1 MILAEVVGGI
11 DEAGGGV
18 LGADLDVLA
27 LIDQAEELVDGL
39 NRGALGNDDDLHAG
53 GVALGEADGLEALV
67 GDGHAGHAHVDLAG
81 DNGRDDGVKVH
92 VLNVELHAELVSD
105 QAGDDGVDADDG
117 LVLIELVGREGGVG
131 AHGEHFGVGRDVLL
145 EGRQLALAGDVVV
158 NDLSDGAVVD
168 QRGQRGVDAVEQIGV
183 FLRDGDGVILGD
195 VLGVQNLELDGGVS
209 GLGGGVGGAF
219 RRGSAV
225 VAAAGGERSNHQHSQ
240 KQGDEFFHFEY
251 PLFITVLGWL
261 QFSTR
266 KRESQG
272 KNAFLFAIFK
282 FLCNCTSKARQF

>member
-18 LGADLDVLA
+18 LSADLDVLT

-81 DNGRDDGVKVH
+81 DDGGDDGVKVH
-92 VLNVELHAELVSD
+92 VLNVELHAELVGD
-105 QAGDDGVDADDG
+105 EAGDDGVDADDG

-158 NDLSDGAVVD
+158 NDLSDGAVRD
-168 QRGQRGVDAVEQIGV
+168 QSGQSGVDAAEQIGV

-195 VLGVQNLELDGGVS
+195 VLGIENLELDAGSGGLA
-209 GLGGGVGGAF
+209 LGGAVSRGGGF
-219 RRGSAV
+219 L
-225 VAAAGGERSNHQHSQ
+225 AAAGGEGRDHQHGQ
-240 KQGDEFFHFEY
+240 KQSDELFHVY
-251 PLFITVLGWL
+251 CPLFFAVLGWL
-261 QFSTR
+261 QFNTR
-266 KRESQG
+266 SGESQEN
-272 KNAFLFAIFK
+272 NA
-282 FLCNCTSKARQF
+282 